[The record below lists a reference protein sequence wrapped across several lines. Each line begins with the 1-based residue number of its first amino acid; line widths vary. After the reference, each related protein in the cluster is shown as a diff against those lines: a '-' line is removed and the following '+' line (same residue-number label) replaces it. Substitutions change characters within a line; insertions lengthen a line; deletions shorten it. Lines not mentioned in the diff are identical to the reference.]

1 MIAFTPAKIN
11 IGLFVTGRRNDGF
24 HDLESIF
31 IPIPWKD
38 ALEIELN
45 EEPGI
50 HLTSHGLPI
59 PGALEDNLIVKA
71 YHLVASVCK
80 IHCRDHPS
88 QPGANDADLELLFI
102 PLTWST

>member
-38 ALEIELN
+38 ALEIELS

-59 PGALEDNLIVKA
+59 PGALGDNLIVKA
-71 YHLVASVCK
+71 LVLTPNLLNP
-80 IHCRDHPS
+80 HP
-88 QPGANDADLELLFI
+88 QLYK
-102 PLTWST
+102 